1 MINIFLSILSGALL
15 IFSFPRFDI
24 YPLAF
29 ISLVPLIFSI
39 DRGGKKYT
47 TSFFYGWLFGVVF
60 FIGHLYWIPDVKR
73 IGTLG
78 VPALLVLSSYL
89 AIYLGLF
96 SVGYTFFSREKNFF
110 LKTLAVSS
118 WWVVLE
124 FVRGGGVLGFPWGSL
139 CYSQYN
145 NLPLIQISEI
155 TGMWGVSFLVVAT
168 NLVIFKFLEEAFAGR
183 LKSVRYSKGKYL
195 LFFALFFLIYKW
207 GDIIVEKKY
216 YLGNNKIKVALVQ
229 GNTERD
235 IFWDHRHFNFTVSE
249 YMKLSENALRRHP
262 DIDIIIWPETVL
274 PYGDLQDN
282 FLKDTLMEVAK
293 RLNRYF
299 IVGCFDRNREK
310 KEYYN
315 AGVVF
320 SPEGKLLGKYYKI
333 QLVLFGETVPHF
345 LRYILKKINYDPWQD
360 GGVNLTHG
368 KKFQVVRTSWGD
380 IGFNICFETIF
391 PYISRKASQG
401 GAQVI
406 VALVADSWFR
416 SDTTYQHTA
425 MAVFRA
431 VETRRYVLRCADT
444 GISCIIN
451 PYGKIEKRTEPF
463 VPGTLIGNFSPLS
476 KKTFYTKYG
485 EVFVLFCLIYVFVSG
500 IILKIKK

>member
-1 MINIFLSILSGALL
+1 MINIFLGLLSGALL

-39 DRGGKKYT
+39 DRGGKKYIP
-47 TSFFYGWLFGVVF
+47 SFFYGWLFGVVF

-73 IGTLG
+73 IGALG

-96 SVGYTFFSREKNFF
+96 SVGYTFFSREKIFF

-118 WWVVLE
+118 WWVILE
-124 FVRGGGVLGFPWGSL
+124 FIRSLGVLGFPWGSL

-155 TGMWGVSFLVVAT
+155 TGMWGVSFLIVMT
-168 NLVIFKFLEEAFAGR
+168 NLVIFKFLEERR
-183 LKSVRYSKGKYL
+183 LKGKYL
-195 LFFALFFLIYKW
+195 LFFVLFFSIYIW
-207 GDIIVEKKY
+207 GHFKIIEAPCPCTLK
-216 YLGNNKIKVALVQ
+216 KVALVQ

-235 IFWDHRHFNFTVSE
+235 VFWDNHHFNFTVNE

-262 DIDIIIWPETVL
+262 DIDIVIWPETVL

-282 FLKDTLMEVAK
+282 FLKDTLVEIAK
-293 RLNRYF
+293 KLNRYF
-299 IVGCFDRNREK
+299 IVGCFDSNK
-310 KEYYN
+310 YKNEYYN
-315 AGVVF
+315 AAVVF
-320 SPEGKLLGKYYKI
+320 SPAGELLGKYYKI
-333 QLVLFGETVPHF
+333 QIVLFGETVPHF
-345 LRYILKKINYDPWQD
+345 LKYILNKINYDPWQD
-360 GGVNLTHG
+360 GGVNLTRG
-368 KKFQVVRTSWGD
+368 KKFQVVRTPLGD

-391 PYISRKASQG
+391 PYISRNVSQG

-406 VALVADSWFR
+406 VALVADSWFK

-431 VETRRYVLRCADT
+431 VETRRYILRCADT
-444 GISCIIN
+444 GISAIIN